1 MIVSGSAII
10 KSDKPKEVIDTLRAT
25 TEKWIKI
32 NSEGSQWVIQFIS
45 NISREFSGIGFCQR
59 WPRVMYLIGIFCKVF
74 ITLQEHS
81 TQK

>member
-10 KSDKPKEVIDTLRAT
+10 KSDKPKEVIDALRAT

-45 NISREFSGIGFCQR
+45 NIYGEFFGIEFCQW
-59 WPRVMYLIGIFCKVF
+59 WPRIVYLIGIFCKVF
-74 ITLQEHS
+74 IKLQEHS
-81 TQK
+81 IQK

>member
-45 NISREFSGIGFCQR
+45 NISREFFLALDFVNDDQGSCI
-59 WPRVMYLIGIFCKVF
+59 
-74 ITLQEHS
+74 
-81 TQK
+81 

>member
-10 KSDKPKEVIDTLRAT
+10 KSDKPKEVIDALRAT

-45 NISREFSGIGFCQR
+45 NIYGEFFGIEFCQW
-59 WPRVMYLIGIFCKVF
+59 WPRVVYLIGIFCKVF
-74 ITLQEHS
+74 IKLQEHS
-81 TQK
+81 IQK

>member
-10 KSDKPKEVIDTLRAT
+10 KSDKPKEVIDALRAT

-45 NISREFSGIGFCQR
+45 NIYGEFLGIEFCQW
-59 WPRVMYLIGIFCKVF
+59 WPRVVYLIGIFYKVF
-74 ITLQEHS
+74 IKLQEHS
-81 TQK
+81 IQK

>member
-45 NISREFSGIGFCQR
+45 NI
-59 WPRVMYLIGIFCKVF
+59 
-74 ITLQEHS
+74 
-81 TQK
+81 